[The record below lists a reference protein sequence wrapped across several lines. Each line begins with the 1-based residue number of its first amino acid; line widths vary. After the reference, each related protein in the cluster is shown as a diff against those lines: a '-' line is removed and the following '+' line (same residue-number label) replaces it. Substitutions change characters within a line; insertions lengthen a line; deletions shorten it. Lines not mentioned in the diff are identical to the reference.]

1 MEMKNM
7 QLFADNPTVNVTTDS
22 GLSAENKTFYDRA
35 LIEEAQPN
43 LIHGQFGQKRPIP
56 RNGGKRIQFRRYASL
71 PKALKPLTEGV
82 TPEGRKLSATALEAE
97 VNQYGDFVCLSDVLD
112 LTAIDNNVLEA
123 TKAVGRQAGLTLDT
137 ITRNVLQSG
146 TNVYYCPKAAANGQ
160 TTPVTDRSGLDKTC
174 VLTVDV
180 VKKVAAMLKAA
191 NAPRIAGDY
200 VCILHPYVAYDIM
213 SDPHWEDMHKY
224 CSPENMYEGEIGR
237 IAGVR
242 FVETSEAAVYKG
254 AGDECPD
261 GLAVFGCLFL
271 AEASRPLS
279 SSWAPPVPPI
289 LWISAAPWA
298 GRPCRRRRSLWSPI
312 WSGWSA
318 APPSP
323 PRRRPTK
330 AEPEGRPW
338 PPPQKERKDWSME
351 EKRVTIRL
359 PLTREQREDVF
370 VGINGKT
377 WLIKRGEE
385 VSVPWIVAKVLARKE
400 KCLAMAME
408 YEAQAALPLEKLNGE
423 AGR

>member
-56 RNGGKRIQFRRYASL
+56 KNGGKRIQFRRYASL

-146 TNVYYCPKAAANGQ
+146 TNVFYCPKVGANGVQ
-160 TTPVTDRSGLDKTC
+160 TPVTDRSGLDKTC
-174 VLTVDV
+174 TLTVDV

-191 NAPRIAGDY
+191 NAPKIDGDY

-213 SDPHWEDMHKY
+213 SDPRWEEMHKY
-224 CSPENMYEGEIGR
+224 TTPENMYQGEIGR

-254 AGDECPD
+254 TENSCPT
-261 GLAVFGCLFL
+261 GLAVFGCLFIAQGAYGVTEVTGGGL
-271 AEASRPLS
+271 QTIIKQLGSAGTADPLDQRSTVGWKALQTAEILMEPYMVRVECCSAFSPTAEA
-279 SSWAPPVPPI
+279 
-289 LWISAAPWA
+289 
-298 GRPCRRRRSLWSPI
+298 
-312 WSGWSA
+312 
-318 APPSP
+318 
-323 PRRRPTK
+323 
-330 AEPEGRPW
+330 
-338 PPPQKERKDWSME
+338 
-351 EKRVTIRL
+351 
-359 PLTREQREDVF
+359 
-370 VGINGKT
+370 N
-377 WLIKRGEE
+377 
-385 VSVPWIVAKVLARKE
+385 
-400 KCLAMAME
+400 
-408 YEAQAALPLEKLNGE
+408 
-423 AGR
+423 

>member
-97 VNQYGDFVCLSDVLD
+97 VNQYGDFVCPSDVLD

-254 AGDECPD
+254 DGDECPE

-271 AEASRPLS
+271 AEGAYGVTEVTGGGLQTIVKQLGSAGTADPLDQRS
-279 SSWAPPVPPI
+279 TVGWKALQTAEI
-289 LWISAAPWA
+289 LMEPYMVRVECCSAF
-298 GRPCRRRRSLWSPI
+298 SP
-312 WSGWSA
+312 
-318 APPSP
+318 
-323 PRRRPTK
+323 T
-330 AEPEGRPW
+330 AEA
-338 PPPQKERKDWSME
+338 
-351 EKRVTIRL
+351 
-359 PLTREQREDVF
+359 
-370 VGINGKT
+370 N
-377 WLIKRGEE
+377 
-385 VSVPWIVAKVLARKE
+385 
-400 KCLAMAME
+400 
-408 YEAQAALPLEKLNGE
+408 
-423 AGR
+423 